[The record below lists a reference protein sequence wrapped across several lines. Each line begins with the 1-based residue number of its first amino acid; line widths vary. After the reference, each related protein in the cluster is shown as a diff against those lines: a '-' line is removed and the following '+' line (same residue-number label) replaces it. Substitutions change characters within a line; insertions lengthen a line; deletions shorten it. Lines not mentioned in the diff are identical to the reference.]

1 MRILVLDNH
10 DSFVYNLVH
19 YLEAFG
25 HEVTVKRPVNIA
37 KIDISAYDKLVLS
50 PGPGLPSESDE
61 LMSAIELWHN
71 QIPILGVCLGH
82 QALAQYFGAE
92 LYNLNQVTH
101 GVSTP
106 INILKQSD
114 PLFKDLPNRIEVAR
128 YHSWCVINHSLTP
141 ELECT
146 AQDDNAV
153 IMAIRHKTLP
163 IHGIQFHPES
173 ILTPHGRKI
182 VQNWLEDSSN

>member
-1 MRILVLDNH
+1 MRILVLDNQ

-25 HEVTVKRPVNIA
+25 GEVTVKRPVNIS

-61 LMSAIELWHN
+61 LMLAIELWHN

-106 INILKQSD
+106 INILNQGD
-114 PLFKDLPNRIEVAR
+114 PLFKDLPNRIDVAR
-128 YHSWCVINHSLTP
+128 YHSWSVSSHSLTT

-146 AQDDNAV
+146 AEDDNAV

-173 ILTPHGRKI
+173 ILTPLGRKI
-182 VQNWLEDSSN
+182 VQNWLED